1 MELLTPLTSA
11 ISASLKIYAPQAK
24 ALPFIVRRM
33 DRPHVG
39 GGGHWHDFPQLWYT
53 VSGSYKQRINGEL
66 FNLTRGSLAFIHP
79 FTIHSIED
87 VELSGEPPCV
97 ISITIYEDLHNKN
110 IMPFQPL
117 TYNTS
122 SFDRYL
128 IYPVTTLSGKDR
140 DLADVLFENSLEEF
154 SHKWEM
160 NQKTIYNNIAKIF
173 ELMSRN
179 SPSDKISP
187 IKLSRAYTH
196 FEHIRQVTEF
206 IAENSLSNL
215 TLPEIT
221 KYSMMSQSVFC
232 DKFKN
237 CTGQTYYSYFKA
249 CHLDHVVRMLRFSD
263 MSLPQIAEKCEF
275 YDTSH
280 LRHTIREVFGVSPS
294 ELREQLRAKSRE
306 TGALRHK
313 QRMEDLGWMNVLT
326 PEEEKIYHDHS
337 TGVVDNNWARKC
349 YKNIR

>member
-1 MELLTPLTSA
+1 MQILSP
-11 ISASLKIYAPQAK
+11 ISNHVGASLKMYAPQAK
-24 ALPFIVRRM
+24 ALPFTVRAITC
-33 DRPHVG
+33 PTI

-53 VSGSYKQRINGEL
+53 VSGTYKQRINDQVFDL
-66 FNLTRGSLAFIHP
+66 SPGSLAFIHP

-87 VELSGEPPCV
+87 LNLSGEIPRV
-97 ISITIYEDLHNKN
+97 IAITIYEDLNSKN
-110 IMPFQPL
+110 IMPFCPL

-128 IYPVTTLSGKDR
+128 IYPVTRLKGKDK

-154 SHKWEM
+154 SRKWEM

-187 IKLSRAYTH
+187 IKLSRAHTH
-196 FEHIRQVTEF
+196 FEHIKQVTEF
-206 IAENSLSNL
+206 ISENSLHNL

-232 DKFKN
+232 ERFKS

-249 CHLDHVVRMLRFSD
+249 CHLDHVVRMLRFTN
-263 MSLPQIAEKCEF
+263 MSLGQIAEMCEF
-275 YDTSH
+275 YDVSH
-280 LRHTIREVFGVSPS
+280 LRHTIKEVFGVSPS
-294 ELREQLRAKSRE
+294 ELQEQMRAISRE
-306 TGALRHK
+306 TGAFRHELRMK
-313 QRMEDLGWMNVLT
+313 NIGWMNVLT
-326 PEEEKIYHDHS
+326 PEEEKRYLDHS
-337 TGVVDNNWARKC
+337 IGVVDNNWIRKSHE
-349 YKNIR
+349 NRI

>member
-1 MELLTPLTSA
+1 MQLLTPLTGTV
-11 ISASLKIYAPQAK
+11 SASLKIYAPQAK
-24 ALPFIVRRM
+24 ALPFTVGKM
-33 DRPHVG
+33 KRPHI
-39 GGGHWHDFPQLWYT
+39 GGGHWHDYPQLWYT
-53 VSGSYKQRINGEL
+53 VSGAYKQRINGEL

-87 VELSGEPPCV
+87 VDLSGEPPRV
-97 ISITIYEDLHNKN
+97 ISITIYEDLHSKN
-110 IMPFQPL
+110 IMPFHPL

-128 IYPVTTLSGKDR
+128 IYPVTTLDGKDR

-154 SHKWEM
+154 SRKWEM
-160 NQKTIYNNIAKIF
+160 NQKTIYDNIAKIF

-187 IKLSRAYTH
+187 VKLSRAYTH

-206 IAENSLSNL
+206 IEENSLRNL
-215 TLPEIT
+215 ALPEIT

-232 DKFKN
+232 EKFKN
-237 CTGQTYYSYFKA
+237 CTGQTYHSYFKT

-280 LRHTIREVFGVSPS
+280 LRHTVKEVFGVSPS
-294 ELREQLRAKSRE
+294 ELRAQLRAKSRE

-313 QRMEDLGWMNVLT
+313 QRMEELGWMNVLT
-326 PEEEKIYHDHS
+326 PEEEKIYHDHT
-337 TGVVDNNWARKC
+337 TGIVDNNWARKS
-349 YKNIR
+349 YKNNR